1 MAEMKDMEMFL
12 EYMPA
17 FSIWYKAL
25 LIYLFQFFI
34 FISVMIFFL
43 WISSVRWYGALIGEF
58 IVVFCGIISYMV
70 LTINIDN
77 IRDKYLE
84 RHGKLAAQ
92 RLWYYYESYTI
103 PLLSSSLYLP
113 LLLKTDYFLPALI
126 DFPSHFMTLSLFP
139 VYIALPLGVFIIIFG
154 LLIRRPSGGFGAD
167 VETYLYL
174 LYPEKGRLIT
184 EGIYRYVRHPRYLSR
199 GLIVVGFGVIA
210 NNLLAI
216 CVGLIHFMGFCLLI
230 KPEDNELVRRFGD
243 VFIRYCSSV
252 PALFPRFGTWKDFI
266 KLVFLGSTPESSR
279 KKGKNYAI

>member
-154 LLIRRPSGGFGAD
+154 ILLVKPSQDSDRDFD
-167 VETYLYL
+167 FYLYIIN
-174 LYPEKGRLIT
+174 PKKSRLIND
-184 EGIYRYVRHPRYLSR
+184 GIYNYIRHPRILSR
-199 GLIVVGFGVIA
+199 LTLAVGFGILA
-210 NNLLAI
+210 NNILAI
-216 CVGLIHFMGFCLLI
+216 SVALIHLLPYCVYM
-230 KPEDNELVRRFGD
+230 KAEDKEIVRKFGKE
-243 VFIRYCSSV
+243 INIYQKKV
-252 PALFPRFGTWKDFI
+252 PALFPRFSTWSNFFGLILK
-266 KLVFLGSTPESSR
+266 R
-279 KKGKNYAI
+279 KKN